1 MDAFYRY
8 KNKMK
13 EKKQTTKLLK
23 RKLNLK
29 TENIKLKAINTI
41 FLV

>member
-8 KNKMK
+8 INKMK